1 MLTVPIE
8 ADVAA
13 TTPAVRVLVI
23 GRSENVLTDLV
34 AILRTNGYAAG
45 ATNEFDRVLELFDVN
60 RLDVVVFGGMVP
72 PDTNA
77 YLREEITNRN
87 ADVTFVQGYAG
98 IPGLVAMQVQA
109 AVADTTDEP
118 ASSVTYDAGMRT
130 LGVSLAAPRQ
140 VSVVAWWAT
149 SFTPP
154 EPKSTSRVLVD
165 TELPA
170 GRHDVAIP
178 PDVPA
183 QASFATVSVGP
194 AVHTL
199 IVGAMPTGTTMA
211 RFPGTAGPE

>member
-8 ADVAA
+8 AADADPV
-13 TTPAVRVLVI
+13 VRVLAI

-34 AILRTNGYAAG
+34 AILRTNGHAAG
-45 ATNEFDRVLELFDVN
+45 ATNEFDRVLDLFDVS

-72 PDTNA
+72 PDTKA
-77 YLREEITNRN
+77 YLREQITNRN
-87 ADVTFVQGYAG
+87 AAVTFVQGYAG
-98 IPGLVAMQVQA
+98 IPGLVAMQVEA

-118 ASSVTYDAGMRT
+118 ASSVTFDAGTRT
-130 LGVSLAAPRQ
+130 LDVSLAAPRQ
-140 VSVVAWWAT
+140 VTVVAWWHT

-154 EPKSTSRVLVD
+154 EPRSTSRVLVD
-165 TELPA
+165 TRLSA

-178 PDVPA
+178 EDVPA

-194 AVHTL
+194 AVHTF
-199 IVGAMPTGTTMA
+199 IMGAMPTGTTMA